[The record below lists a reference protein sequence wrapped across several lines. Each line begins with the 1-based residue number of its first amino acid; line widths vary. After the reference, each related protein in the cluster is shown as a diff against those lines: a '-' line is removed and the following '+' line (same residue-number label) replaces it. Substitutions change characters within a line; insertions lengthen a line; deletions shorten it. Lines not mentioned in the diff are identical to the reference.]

1 MNVGFITEGYRPI
14 YDGVSIYVANLSQSL
29 REKGHNV
36 YIFAPQYPQIDTNSE
51 PGVIRIP
58 STYSWVAPPYR
69 ISNPWAARKIF
80 RQLFQQLDLD
90 VVHSHIPSI
99 MLYPAYQ
106 VSKELGIPH
115 VTTYHTYLERYAPH
129 IAPIIPKPL
138 ARWLAMACSR
148 SFCNRSE
155 CVIVHSKV
163 MQGVLQRY
171 GIKTRI
177 ECISPGIDLETLKN
191 ADGLRIRR
199 EFGLKQNDR
208 VLVYVGRLTS
218 EKNIRFLFAV
228 MSRLL
233 RDNTVG
239 SLKMLIV
246 GTGRHE
252 RDIKRDCH
260 RMGLDEA
267 VIFAGLVKD
276 RRRLADFYAAGD
288 VFIFASVTET
298 FGMVLVEAEA
308 CGTPVVAVGEG
319 GALDAVRD
327 GYGGFLTQL
336 DVEQFTGRVRR
347 LLLNP
352 EVRREQ
358 SRKAL
363 DHAKQFSLDVMT
375 TRLLKLYESLVEHK
389 RIIEGTA

>member
-1 MNVGFITEGYRPI
+1 
-14 YDGVSIYVANLSQSL
+14 
-29 REKGHNV
+29 
-36 YIFAPQYPQIDTNSE
+36 
-51 PGVIRIP
+51 
-58 STYSWVAPPYR
+58 
-69 ISNPWAARKIF
+69 
-80 RQLFQQLDLD
+80 
-90 VVHSHIPSI
+90 
-99 MLYPAYQ
+99 
-106 VSKELGIPH
+106 
-115 VTTYHTYLERYAPH
+115 
-129 IAPIIPKPL
+129 
-138 ARWLAMACSR
+138 
-148 SFCNRSE
+148 
-155 CVIVHSKV
+155 